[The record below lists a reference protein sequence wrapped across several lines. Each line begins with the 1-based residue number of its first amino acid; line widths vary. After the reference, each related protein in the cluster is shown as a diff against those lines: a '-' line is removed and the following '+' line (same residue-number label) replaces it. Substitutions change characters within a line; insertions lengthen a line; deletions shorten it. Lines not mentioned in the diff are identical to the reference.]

1 MTLTASDR
9 EVIADDTST
18 TDVVLAHQAEKTLV
32 HRIILGVAI
41 ATPLF
46 IGLWVGLVALA
57 VHDTSSMGGPIAMA
71 VGIGVLNGVFFGT
84 WAGFVVTNETI
95 DEVDE
100 LADATSDVAQE
111 R

>member
-1 MTLTASDR
+1 MTLTAGDR
-9 EVIADDTST
+9 VVATEASAT

-32 HRIILGVAI
+32 HRIIIGVAI

-57 VHDTSSMGGPIAMA
+57 VRDASSMGGPIAMA

-84 WAGFVVTNETI
+84 WAGFVMTNDTI
-95 DEVDE
+95 DDVDD
-100 LADATSDVAQE
+100 LADATTTAGRV
-111 R
+111 